1 MTELPKRRPRIN
13 NCNISFK
20 KDYCY
25 SDIVVNNIDVNQ
37 INAIV
42 ISIDD
47 LSASMDKLIELL
59 NHDKEMQLK
68 FKDFESVI
76 FIDKILKSRITNK
89 AFLMDDSLRK
99 DREYIDLTILRN
111 INLTIPLNYLMWGV
125 KFNDCIETYC
135 FLINNTQSN
144 YLNPTSINGNEK
156 LSYDDY
162 VSILKKIDDLS
173 KINSKSDKEKVALI
187 SDYIQS
193 RIQYIDGYESVSS
206 KGTFIT
212 PDFSEYND
220 YRRKSGLVE
229 TVINDNNGVCM
240 GIANTSTLLL
250 NNPQMD
256 VEVESVYGCS
266 HVWNKVLIDGK
277 YYYFDN
283 TWSITRN
290 ESMSEEGL
298 IALSFTRKYLLFGQ
312 KTANAFGHHNPQTI
326 FIYDGVISEED
337 MKSIDYQSRFVYQ
350 KRPIYRSY
358 KK

>member
-1 MTELPKRRPRIN
+1 MVELPRRRSSISN
-13 NCNISFK
+13 NKLLIK
-20 KDYCY
+20 KDYSY
-25 SDIVVNNIDVNQ
+25 SDIVVNSINPSQ

-42 ISIDD
+42 IGIDD
-47 LSASMDKLIELL
+47 LSASMDKLIEFL
-59 NHDKEMQLK
+59 NYDKKIQLK

-76 FIDKILKSRITNK
+76 FIDKILKGRIINK
-89 AFLMDDSLRK
+89 TFLMDDSLRK
-99 DREYIDLTILRN
+99 DRGYIDLTILRN

-125 KFNDCIETYC
+125 KFNDSIETYC
-135 FLINNTQSN
+135 FLLNNTQSN

-162 VSILKKIDDLS
+162 VSISRKIEELS
-173 KINSKSDKEKVALI
+173 KFNCKSDKEKVALI

-193 RIQYIDGYESVSS
+193 RTQFIDGYESVSS

-212 PDFSEYND
+212 PDFPEYNV

-250 NNPQMD
+250 NNPQID
-256 VEVESVYGCS
+256 VEIESVYGCS

-290 ESMSEEGL
+290 ENMSEEGL
-298 IALSFTRKYLLFGQ
+298 IALSFTSKYLLFGQ
-312 KTANAFGHHNPQTI
+312 KTANAIGHHNPQST

-337 MKSIDYQSRFVYQ
+337 MNNINYQPKFVYQ
-350 KRPIYRSY
+350 KVPIYRSRR
-358 KK
+358 K